1 MTALT
6 GLFLFIS
13 ALLAFL
19 LFVVYLPQ
27 SSSRGKK
34 IDLLTSEAEDLKKKV
49 EETRNELKAAKEEL
63 VQVRPEINDLRG
75 RYKSARKEA
84 FEADEK
90 VNAAREAAAEAE
102 RSEQKHL
109 IATQRLRE
117 EMVVV
122 RAESEKV
129 TKAADSRKAELE
141 TLQAKVRE
149 VEARN
154 RELENRQ
161 RSVEVDPRAGE
172 KAKNQTAAMQ
182 ERISK
187 LEKKIA
193 SDRADGLERARQA
206 ERYKRQYSAVND
218 AYTVLRGQ
226 YNALHDR
233 LLGMMGIEG
242 KAEDDEPH
250 PHAVHVRAAAEEVKT
265 EAKGG
270 GAVQETEA
278 PAAAVEPPSVTAP
291 ADKPDEP
298 ASAQSV

>member
-19 LFVVYLPQ
+19 LFVIYLPK
-27 SSSRGKK
+27 SSFRGKR
-34 IDLLTSEAEDLKKKV
+34 IDTLTAEAEDLKKKL
-49 EETRNELKAAKEEL
+49 EETRSELKVAKEEL

-84 FEADEK
+84 FEAEEK

-109 IATQRLRE
+109 ITTQRLRE
-117 EMVVV
+117 EMAAV
-122 RAESEKV
+122 RVESEKA
-129 TKAADSRKAELE
+129 TRSIDSRKTEVE

-149 VEARN
+149 VEAKN
-154 RELENRQ
+154 RELEAKL
-161 RSVEVDPRAGE
+161 RAGE
-172 KAKNQTAAMQ
+172 TDPKAGEKTKLQAAAMQ

-193 SDRADGLERARQA
+193 SDRADGLDRARQA
-206 ERYKRQYSAVND
+206 ERFKRQYNAVND

-250 PHAVHVRAAAEEVKT
+250 HAHAAPASAPV
-265 EAKGG
+265 
-270 GAVQETEA
+270 EA
-278 PAAAVEPPSVTAP
+278 PAAVTEPPSAAAS
-291 ADKPDEP
+291 ADKPGEP
-298 ASAQSV
+298 PAPAQSV